1 MMEKTRKMI
10 QKWIQNWSQEPLK
23 IEKIEVQD
31 VSKFLSFFSTV
42 FLTRFFDFLA
52 KMCDFGLKMGPG
64 WNAARKL
71 IFSLCRVWAPG
82 GAQGRPRERRNRF

>member
-31 VSKFLSFFSTV
+31 ASKFLSFFSTV

-52 KMCDFGLKMGPG
+52 KMCDFGLQMGPG
-64 WNAARKL
+64 
-71 IFSLCRVWAPG
+71 
-82 GAQGRPRERRNRF
+82 